1 LHYEVVV
8 KKTSLV
14 AAIVCILNV
23 MPLRGQNLRDS
34 TANNP
39 EGAGIVSSSLI
50 QFNGNTRLWG
60 QSSNRQGLYQSM
72 PPSFLR
78 WDLSSIL
85 SIYGIPISINA
96 LVTSEQKYTDQKINY
111 FSIGLSQADL
121 QQQIRLRLAQKI
133 SELQELAQQKV
144 QQGIEALT
152 DSLRAYSPE
161 KLKDLL
167 QIDNI
172 DKLRELQNLKPSDL
186 ERRMREVVNMGITT
200 ASAGIASLFPTL
212 ALGTTF
218 PQYSSLT
225 LGGIPVT
232 GVDVEFTPGPFY
244 FAFTTGAVLEASPGL
259 GSLTSLMTRSAFDRR
274 ITAGRFGLGSKDDTH
289 LYFTGLFGKDD
300 AGSLNRDSIDERIT
314 PKANT
319 VLGSEGQLLL
329 FDDRLSLR
337 GEGAISLMTD
347 DVEGAELSDS
357 GIPSWVQKLFKPNI
371 TSSYDYAFSFQGA
384 FALSDKGTTVSALVT
399 RVGPGYTSMGAPYLR
414 KDILR
419 YEGKLEQKLF
429 ERQASVSA
437 YYRRDKDNLIPW
449 KQSQTTVSALGLQ
462 MALNF
467 RNLPYLR
474 FSYAPLSQ
482 QNQSIADSLKV
493 ENSISILSAM
503 SGYTFRTDGGLVSST
518 NVSFISQSG
527 KTETAG
533 GDYSNNNLMINQ
545 VIGFDFPLSFSVMG
559 GLTTTRIDTTTTR
572 LVNID
577 FSGTYTALEV
587 WQNTFGVSF
596 TRDAVKRTCFFFNSS
611 VPLGQIATL
620 TAAFEKTAF
629 DDPGIPAN
637 NYNEVV
643 FRFMLSRSW

>member
-1 LHYEVVV
+1 VRKIFLAAA
-8 KKTSLV
+8 LV
-14 AAIVCILNV
+14 CVLV
-23 MPLRGQNLRDS
+23 GMPSWGQNLQDS
-34 TANNP
+34 TASNP
-39 EGAGIVSSSLI
+39 EGAGIISSSLI
-50 QFNGNTRLWG
+50 QFNGSTRLWG
-60 QSSNRQGLYQSM
+60 QSSNRQGLYQSL

-78 WDLSSIL
+78 WDLGSIL

-96 LVTSEQKYTDQKINY
+96 LVTSEQKYSDQRINY
-111 FSIGLSQADL
+111 FNIGLSQADL
-121 QQQIRLRLAQKI
+121 QQQIRLRLAQKVN
-133 SELQELAQQKV
+133 ELQELARQKV

-167 QIDNI
+167 QVDNI

-186 ERRMREVVNMGITT
+186 ERKMHELVDMGITT
-200 ASAGIASLFPTL
+200 ASSGIASLFPTL
-212 ALGTTF
+212 ALGTTC

-225 LGGIPVT
+225 LSGIPVT

-259 GSLTSLMTRSAFDRR
+259 GSLTSLLTRSAFSRR

-289 LYFTGLFGKDD
+289 LYFTGLFGRDD
-300 AGSLNRDSIDERIT
+300 AESLTRDSIDQRIT

-319 VLGSEGQLLL
+319 VLGSEGKLLL
-329 FDDRLSLR
+329 FDERLILQ

-347 DVEGAELSDS
+347 DVEGAELGDS
-357 GIPSWVQKLFKPNI
+357 GIPSWVQKMFKPNI

-384 FALSDKGTTVSALVT
+384 YALSEKGTTLSGLVS
-399 RVGPGYTSMGAPYLR
+399 RVGPGFMSMGAPYLR

-419 YEGKLEQKLF
+419 YEGKLDQKLF
-429 ERQASVSA
+429 DRQASVSA

-449 KQSQTTVSALGLQ
+449 KQSQTIVSALGLQ
-462 MALNF
+462 MAMNF

-482 QNQSIADSLKV
+482 QNQSIADSLKI

-503 SGYTFRTDGGLVSST
+503 SGYTFRTDGGFISST
-518 NVSFISQSG
+518 NLSFVSQSG

-533 GDYSNNNLMINQ
+533 GDYNNSNLMINQ
-545 VIGFDFPLSFSVMG
+545 SIGFDFPLSFSVMG
-559 GLTTTRIDTTTTR
+559 GLTSTRIDTTTTR
-572 LVNID
+572 MVNVD

-587 WQNTFGVSF
+587 WQNTFGVSV

-611 VPLGQIATL
+611 VPLGQIVTL
-620 TAAFEKTAF
+620 TASFEKTAF
-629 DDPGIPAN
+629 DDPVTPDN

>member
-1 LHYEVVV
+1 VNKRSIIIALLCLGVFR
-8 KKTSLV
+8 
-14 AAIVCILNV
+14 
-23 MPLRGQNLRDS
+23 PLSGQALRDS
-34 TANNP
+34 TKTGP
-39 EGAGIVSSSLI
+39 ETIEPSPI
-50 QFNGNTRLWG
+50 QFSGSTRLWG

-72 PPSFLR
+72 PPSFVR
-78 WDLSSIL
+78 WDLSSLL
-85 SIYGIPISINA
+85 SVYGIPISMNA
-96 LVTSEQKYTDQKINY
+96 LVTSEQKYADQRLNY

-121 QQQIRLRLAQKI
+121 QQQIRMRIMQKVND
-133 SELQELAQQKV
+133 LQELARQKV

-152 DSLRAYSPE
+152 DSLRTYSPE

-186 ERRMREVVNMGITT
+186 ERRMHEVVDMGL
-200 ASAGIASLFPTL
+200 ASATSGIASLFPTL
-212 ALGTTF
+212 AIGTTF

-232 GVDVEFTPGPFY
+232 GIDAEFTPGLFY
-244 FAFTTGAVLEASPGL
+244 FAFTTGAVLEASPGI
-259 GSLTSLMTRSAFDRR
+259 GSLTALMTRSAFDRR

-289 LYFTGLFGKDD
+289 LYFTGLIGRDD
-300 AGSLNRDSIDERIT
+300 AESLTRDSIDRRIT

-319 VLGSEGQLLL
+319 VLGAEGKLLL
-329 FDDRLSLR
+329 FDDQLTFQ

-357 GIPSWVQKLFKPNI
+357 GIPSWVQKMFKPNV

-384 FALSDKGTTVSALVT
+384 YAVSENGTTLSALVS
-399 RVGPGYTSMGAPYLR
+399 RVGPGYMSMGAPYLR

-429 ERQASVSA
+429 NRQASVSA
-437 YYRRDKDNLIPW
+437 YYRRDKDDLISW
-449 KQSQTTVSALGLQ
+449 KQSQTTVSALGVQ
-462 MALNF
+462 MAMNF

-482 QNQSIADSLKV
+482 QNQSIADSLRI

-503 SGYTFRTDGGLVSST
+503 SGYTFRTDGGLISST
-518 NVSFISQSG
+518 NLSFISQGG
-527 KTETAG
+527 KTTTSG
-533 GDYSNNNLMINQ
+533 GDYSNTNLMVNQ
-545 VIGFDFPLSFSVMG
+545 SIGFDFPLSFSLMG
-559 GLTTTRIDTTTTR
+559 GLATTRIDTTTTR

-577 FSGTYTALEV
+577 FSGTYTAMEV

-596 TRDAVKRTCFFFNSS
+596 TRDAVKRTSFFFNTS
-611 VPLGQIATL
+611 VPLGQIATV
-620 TAAFEKTAF
+620 TAAVEKTAF
-629 DDPGIPAN
+629 DDPLTPSN
-637 NYNEVV
+637 NYNELM

>member
-1 LHYEVVV
+1 VHLHRDAFAGAE
-8 KKTSLV
+8 SSR
-14 AAIVCILNV
+14 LN
-23 MPLRGQNLRDS
+23 GK
-34 TANNP
+34 NP
-39 EGAGIVSSSLI
+39 EGAGIVSPSLI
-50 QFNGNTRLWG
+50 QFNGTTRLWG

-85 SIYGIPISINA
+85 SVYGIPISINA

-121 QQQIRLRLAQKI
+121 QQQIRLRLAQKV

-161 KLKDLL
+161 KLKDLV

-186 ERRMREVVNMGITT
+186 ERRMHELVDMGLTT
-200 ASAGIASLFPTL
+200 ATAGIASLFPTL

-225 LGGIPVT
+225 LSGIPVT
-232 GVDVEFTPGPFY
+232 GVEVEFTPGPFY
-244 FAFTTGAVLEASPGL
+244 LAFTTGAVLEASPGL
-259 GSLTSLMTRSAFDRR
+259 GSLTSILTRSAFDRR
-274 ITAGRFGLGSKDDTH
+274 ITAGRVGIGSKDDTH
-289 LYFTGLFGKDD
+289 LYFTGVFGRDD
-300 AGSLNRDSIDERIT
+300 AESLTRDSIDQRIT

-319 VLGSEGQLLL
+319 VLGSEGKLLL
-329 FDDRLSLR
+329 FDDRLSLQ

-347 DVEGAELSDS
+347 DIEGAELTDS
-357 GIPSWVQKLFKPNI
+357 GIPSWIQKMFKPNI
-371 TSSYDYAFSFQGA
+371 TSSYDYAFLFQGA
-384 FALSDKGTTVSALVT
+384 YTLSESGTTLSGLVT
-399 RVGPGYTSMGAPYLR
+399 RVGPGYTSMGVPYLR

-419 YEGKLEQKLF
+419 YEGKLEQKIF
-429 ERQASVSA
+429 NRQASVSA

-449 KQSQTTVSALGLQ
+449 KQSQTTVSALGVQ

-474 FSYAPLSQ
+474 FSFAPLSQ
-482 QNQSIADSLKV
+482 QNQSVTDSLKI

-518 NVSFISQSG
+518 NVSFIGQSG
-527 KTETAG
+527 KTATAG
-533 GDYSNNNLMINQ
+533 GDYSNNNLMLNQ
-545 VIGFDFPLSFSVMG
+545 SIGFDFPLSFSVTG
-559 GLTTTRIDTTTTR
+559 GLTTTRIDTTKTR

-587 WQNTFGVSF
+587 WQNTFGVSL

-611 VPLGQIATL
+611 VPLGQIATI

-629 DDPGIPAN
+629 EDPVTPDN